1 MSDFPPDP
9 LAPWPVG
16 YPSAPPQHT
25 PAPAQPLTPP
35 PTPIPLP
42 AEAPAPAPLPG
53 PAEPPRRS
61 PHLRATLLG
70 GLAGALLGG
79 AVAFGVVTALDDD
92 DAGSRASTV
101 IPPPEGGAM
110 DIREVLDVVQPSV
123 VTIEANGATGQGV
136 FEAAG
141 SGVVISDDGLILTNA
156 HVIANANDLTVRFS
170 DGSTEPAELVGSF
183 PADDIA
189 LIQVSGREVVPATLG
204 DSAQLQVGDEVVAIG
219 NALDLTGQPTV
230 TRGIV
235 SALDRAI
242 EAEGVS
248 LGNLIQTD
256 AAINPGNSGG
266 PLVAADGTVVGI
278 NTAIIADSQSI
289 GFAIAIDAIE
299 PLIEEIRAGDAE
311 ITPQTAFLGVSTAE
325 VADVTDTVLD
335 QFGVDPDDEGTFVLE
350 VVPDTAAAE
359 AGLEPGDLI
368 VAVDGVD
375 VDTPTA
381 VRDAVRERA
390 PGDEI
395 VLEIQRDG
403 ELQEL
408 TVTLR
413 AITD

>member
-1 MSDFPPDP
+1 V
-9 LAPWPVG
+9 LAAFV
-16 YPSAPPQHT
+16 AF
-25 PAPAQPLTPP
+25 LV
-35 PTPIPLP
+35 
-42 AEAPAPAPLPG
+42 
-53 PAEPPRRS
+53 
-61 PHLRATLLG
+61 
-70 GLAGALLGG
+70 G
-79 AVAFGVVTALDDD
+79 AVLVGAAFAAYALGDRGDETAAARDTTTTTNAL
-92 DAGSRASTV
+92 
-101 IPPPEGGAM
+101 GATGPL
-110 DIREVLDVVQPSV
+110 DIRKVLAIIQPSV
-123 VTIEANGATGQGV
+123 VSIQTGSPDSV
-136 FEAAG
+136 FGGAG
-141 SGVVISDDGLILTNA
+141 SGVVISEDGLILTNA
-156 HVIANANDLTVRFS
+156 HVIANARELTVRFS
-170 DGSTEPAELVGSF
+170 DGSTETAELVGSF

-204 DSAQLQVGDEVVAIG
+204 DSSQLQVGDEVVAIG

-299 PLIEEIRAGDAE
+299 PLIEQIRNGDAE

-325 VADVTDTVLD
+325 LADVTEAVLE

-350 VVPDTAAAE
+350 VVPDTAAAD

-368 VAVDGVD
+368 VAVDGEP

-381 VRDAVRERA
+381 VRDAVREKA

>member
-1 MSDFPPDP
+1 MSDAPPDP
-9 LAPWPVG
+9 FAPWPVG
-16 YPSAPPQHT
+16 YPSAPPHHGEL
-25 PAPAQPLTPP
+25 PAPEPL
-35 PTPIPLP
+35 
-42 AEAPAPAPLPG
+42 PLPG
-53 PAEPPRRS
+53 LQPEPGPPPEPPRRGGGRS
-61 PHLRATLLG
+61 PVLRATLLG

-79 AVAFGVVTALDDD
+79 AVAAGVVVAMDDD
-92 DAGSRASTV
+92 DASAGRASTV
-101 IPPPEGGAM
+101 IPSPEGGEM
-110 DIREVLDVVQPSV
+110 DIRGVLEAVQPSV
-123 VTIEANGATGQGV
+123 VTIEANGATGQGL

-156 HVIANANDLTVRFS
+156 HVIANARELTVRFS
-170 DGSTEPAELVGSF
+170 DGSTGTAELVGSF

-204 DSAQLQVGDEVVAIG
+204 DSSSLQVGDEVVAIG

-242 EAEGVS
+242 EADGVS

-299 PLIEEIRAGDAE
+299 PLIEQIRNGDAE

-325 VADVTDTVLD
+325 LADVADAVLE

-350 VVPDTAAAE
+350 VVPDTAASE

-368 VAVDGVD
+368 VAVDGAP

-381 VRDAVRERA
+381 VRDAVREKA
-390 PGDEI
+390 PGEEI
-395 VLEIQRDG
+395 VLEIQRGG

>member
-1 MSDFPPDP
+1 MSDVPPDP
-9 LAPWPVG
+9 PSPSPWPVG
-16 YPSAPPQHT
+16 YPSAPPSSAPWAPPE
-25 PAPAQPLTPP
+25 PAPDPVR
-35 PTPIPLP
+35 
-42 AEAPAPAPLPG
+42 APAPTPG
-53 PAEPPRRS
+53 PRAPKGNAGRPR
-61 PHLRATLLG
+61 PAARAGLAG
-70 GLAGALLGG
+70 ALAGALLGG
-79 AVAFGVVTALDDD
+79 AVAFGVVAITDDD
-92 DAGSRASTV
+92 GAAPRASTV

-110 DIREVLDVVQPSV
+110 DIRAVLDVVQPSV

-156 HVIANANDLTVRFS
+156 HVIANARDLTVRFF
-170 DGSTEPAELVGSF
+170 DGSTSSAQLVGSF

-189 LIQVSGREVVPATLG
+189 LVQVTDREVVAAELG
-204 DSAQLQVGDEVVAIG
+204 DSSQLQVGDEVVAIG

-289 GFAIAIDAIE
+289 GFAIAIDAVK
-299 PLIEEIRAGDAE
+299 PLIEAIRAGEAE

-325 VADVTDTVLD
+325 IADVSDAVLEE
-335 QFGVDPDDEGTFVLE
+335 FGVGTDDEGTFVLE
-350 VVPDTAAAE
+350 VVPDTAAAD
-359 AGLEPGDLI
+359 AGLLPGDLI
-368 VAVDGVD
+368 VAVDGEAVA
-375 VDTPTA
+375 TPTE
-381 VRDAVRERA
+381 VRDAVRDRA

-395 VLEIQRDG
+395 TLEIQREGD
-403 ELQEL
+403 LQEL
-408 TVTLR
+408 TVELR